1 MFMPLCWMNSLVLA
15 IFYMANLWNA
25 VKLNYENIYGENC
38 LGTAEIL
45 FYVDANVASSSSL
58 SSLTNGHKAAS
69 LADSSPASVPL
80 SLRVEPKPKSGIRSL
95 SLSLNT
101 GTHKMCAF
109 WTILHFVVKKKKK
122 KTRHFLVSFLFFY
135 FWGFWNM
142 YFIWIAD
149 SNIYWKRSW
158 KSNPNGRE
166 LLVHLMGIS
175 QLLLQMI
182 LL

>member
-45 FYVDANVASSSSL
+45 FYVDANVASSFSL

-95 SLSLNT
+95 SLST
-101 GTHKMCAF
+101 QAHTKCVHF
-109 WTILHFVVKKKKK
+109 EQSLHFVKKKK

>member
-38 LGTAEIL
+38 LGYAEIL
-45 FYVDANVASSSSL
+45 FYVDANVVSSFSF

-95 SLSLNT
+95 SLST
-101 GTHKMCAF
+101 QAHTKFVHF
-109 WTILHFVVKKKKK
+109 EQSLHFVVKKKN
-122 KTRHFLVSFLFFY
+122 TLFSFLFFFF
-135 FWGFWNM
+135 FWVSEICILSGLQTAI
-142 YFIWIAD
+142 FIE
-149 SNIYWKRSW
+149 K
-158 KSNPNGRE
+158 GRGNQTQTE
-166 LLVHLMGIS
+166 ENF
-175 QLLLQMI
+175 
-182 LL
+182 